1 MYFVCSDLLPPSWR
15 PKQDMVWDRGIQY
28 FIFAAFMCLATFA
41 VIRVGVT
48 TDPFTSN
55 IIKGVTPLDGG
66 VTNCY
71 WVRTLTMTPSRIFS
85 WVFKKKFFFT
95 YFWLAPNRGKPSLQ
109 DKHECALAAVR
120 NIPVQGVH
128 LFLSSPL
135 EPTDMYKRLPL
146 LFLDK
151 WHLSSWV

>member
-28 FIFAAFMCLATFA
+28 FIFAALMCLVTFA

-85 WVFKKKFFFT
+85 WVFKKNVF
-95 YFWLAPNRGKPSLQ
+95 
-109 DKHECALAAVR
+109 
-120 NIPVQGVH
+120 
-128 LFLSSPL
+128 
-135 EPTDMYKRLPL
+135 L
-146 LFLDK
+146 LFLPGTK
-151 WHLSSWV
+151 QREAKFARQTWMCSCSSKKYSCAGRTSVSIFLSGTHRHVQAPATSFLR